1 MSLVLSMRLSF
12 KVLTLS
18 LLSLALI
25 ACVATYKAAEEGVAG
40 YRDLRIDR
48 DTYYVEYTEAA
59 RVDWEQLHSFVL
71 KRCAEIA
78 KENGYAY
85 FDVLEKDEKTVFLKS
100 NVDEIEIMAMGE
112 VQTYPAGARLE
123 GKRVTYKI
131 KLLRE

>member
-1 MSLVLSMRLSF
+1 MRLILN
-12 KVLTLS
+12 VLFVCLLAFS
-18 LLSLALI
+18 LT

-40 YRDLRIDR
+40 YRDLRVDR
-48 DTYYVEYTEAA
+48 DTYYVEYTEAS
-59 RVDWEQLHSFVL
+59 RISWEQLHSFVL

-78 KENGYAY
+78 KQNGYPY

-100 NVDEIEIMAMGE
+100 NVDEIAISAMGE
-112 VQTYPAGARLE
+112 TQTYAAGARLE